1 MYITSITHANV
12 SNNTRWYY
20 IPGGWKRSASC
31 KLPLFAVVVP
41 YSRIKLFTRNSYL
54 SLNKCFECLKCP
66 SSKLKIVDT
75 KLNSWR
81 WDCELTF
88 DQYCTCM
95 DWNSYS
101 STKTCT
107 GIMLTQCDCS
117 RMKLVCQ
124 WKWWMQM
131 LWFNLVHGS
140 IFILHPLS

>member
-1 MYITSITHANV
+1 MQMYLTTLDGITFLAGEKGQPPVNCHCLLLLFHIQELSCLLEIPTWVSINALSV
-12 SNNTRWYY
+12 SNVHPQN
-20 IPGGWKRSASC
+20 
-31 KLPLFAVVVP
+31 
-41 YSRIKLFTRNSYL
+41 
-54 SLNKCFECLKCP
+54 
-66 SSKLKIVDT
+66 KIVDT

-81 WDCELTF
+81 WGCELTF
-88 DQYCTCM
+88 DQYCTCV